1 MAISSSL
8 YSGISGL
15 NTNGNAMAVI
25 GNNIA
30 NTNTVGFKSSRAVF
44 SDLLSGYVNGSGGL
58 SQVGRGTGLSSVDN
72 IFGQGT
78 FESTESNTDLA
89 IEGEGLFVLSEPTNG
104 ATFFSRAGA
113 FHFDGDGYLVN
124 PEGYRVQGKAYDA
137 NGNLTA
143 GDETD
148 IQVDINSAIPARM
161 TATMAL
167 STNLDANSDIIA
179 AAFNVADPA
188 TYNYASSATVYDS
201 LGNTHMLT
209 TYFTK
214 TGANQWDW
222 NIVDE
227 SNSVVADSSTAPNT
241 SLLFDTNGE
250 QTAGDTATITG
261 LNWGPDTSLQNIAFN
276 FNTTQ
281 YANDSQVLSQDQDGY
296 GPGSLM
302 KITIDG
308 EGTVTAN
315 YSNGERIK
323 VSCLVLAKFANFGGL
338 VKEGQSLFSA
348 TDAAGPP
355 RVGVPGPELG
365 NLFTNAL
372 EQSTVDLAAEFVKMI
387 TTQRGF
393 QANSRVI
400 TTTDEMLSE
409 LINLKR

>member
-104 ATFFSRAGA
+104 ATFYSRAGA

-161 TATMAL
+161 TATMDL

-201 LGNTHMLT
+201 LGNTHLLT

-214 TGANQWDW
+214 TGVNQWDW

-227 SNSVVADSSTAPNT
+227 ANNIVADSATAPNS
-241 SLLFDTNGE
+241 SLLFNTTGE
-250 QTAGDTATITG
+250 QTAGATATITG
-261 LNWGPDTSLQNIAFN
+261 LNWGPDTSVQDIAFS

-338 VKEGQSLFSA
+338 IKEGQNLLSA